1 MKKIR
6 QEIIDVLLKSRQ
18 VLVTAH
24 KGPDGDS
31 LGSQLGLSGFLTAQN
46 ISHFVVNDGAIP
58 GKYMFLPG
66 SDTILDAK
74 TFVPPA
80 EPFDTAVVIEC
91 SNLDRIGRVKQ
102 YIDKDC
108 RIINIDHHQDNIL
121 FGNINLK
128 DTKASAAGEMVFDVL
143 KQSGF
148 NMNKDIADNLYTAI
162 LTDTGRFHYNST
174 TPHCLRI
181 AAELLEY
188 GADTVKITEKVYFS
202 MTPAMV
208 RLTGM
213 VLSGMKYL
221 FDGRLCLMTLDK
233 KMFREAN
240 SRKGDTEG
248 LVNYSLYAD
257 GVELGV
263 LFTELDADR
272 TKVSLRSQDDI
283 NVAEIAARYNGG
295 GHFNASGCIVELPL
309 EKAKEVVVECLKESL
324 DGSI

>member
-221 FDGRLCLMTLDK
+221 FDG
-233 KMFREAN
+233 
-240 SRKGDTEG
+240 
-248 LVNYSLYAD
+248 SLYAD